1 MEFSEGTGQK
11 KRYFVSGGIIEVIN
25 NVVSV
30 LVDYAIAGD
39 KVVKEDITTLIT
51 EIDDKL
57 SAGDITNRDDLRLR
71 KNDLEEA
78 LKQA

>member
-1 MEFSEGTGQK
+1 MY
-11 KRYFVSGGIIEVIN
+11 KRQT
-25 NVVSV
+25 VVSV
-30 LVDYAIAGD
+30 LVDYAVAGD

-57 SAGDITNRDDLRLR
+57 STGDITNRDDLRLR